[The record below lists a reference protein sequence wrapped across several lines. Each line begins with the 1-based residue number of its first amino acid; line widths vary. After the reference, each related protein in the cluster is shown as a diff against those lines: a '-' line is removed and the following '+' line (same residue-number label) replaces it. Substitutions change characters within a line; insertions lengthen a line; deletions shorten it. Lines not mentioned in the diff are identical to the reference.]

1 MPRNITIT
9 FQDGTTHSYQNVP
22 DDVTPDAVHERAAKE
37 FAKPITNIDG
47 GAKQVAPSEP
57 KKREWSDVPLDALK
71 NIPSSAGN
79 LVNGIYQAVRHP
91 IDTTGNI
98 VKSAVGGI
106 DNASRAILPEKAIAY
121 LDQMDRDKFGSGIDK
136 LKEGYRGNA
145 DAIGGFFKN
154 RYGSAEGFKNTLATD
169 PVGVASDASML
180 LSGGSTLAGKIGLSG
195 TSSAL
200 GTAAKMTNPMTPV
213 IAGASKAA
221 PIVGNA
227 LATAIGNIGTHTGA
241 ESIKQAFKSGRE
253 GGASA
258 QSLADNMRGNVPMQD
273 VLDTAK
279 ANLQEMAR
287 AKSEAYRN
295 GMAQVSADNS
305 VLNFNGIDNAVKTAA
320 QDVRYG
326 TQVKNVKGAAVQ
338 QAIADEIAN
347 WKSLDP
353 AKYHTPEGLDA
364 LKQKIG
370 GIVDSIP
377 FEEKVATRVGTQMY
391 NAVKDEIVK
400 QAPTYAETM
409 KGYTEA
415 TEQIREIE
423 RALSLGKKASVDTAM
438 RKLQS
443 LTRNNV
449 NTNYGNRLDLARQ
462 LEQQGGSELM
472 PALAGQAL
480 SSWTPR
486 GIGGAMAGGT
496 GMAGYAMGGPGLAI
510 PVLATQSPRLMGEA
524 SLAAGRGAKLAYDAS
539 AFSRNAL
546 ARAGLP
552 QGTELANYLAQAA
565 QAKSAAENK

>member
-37 FAKPITNIDG
+37 FAKQVTNIDG
-47 GAKQVAPSEP
+47 GAKVAAQEQKPRS
-57 KKREWSDVPLDALK
+57 WSDVPLDALK
-71 NIPSSAGN
+71 NLPSSAGN
-79 LVNGIYQAVRHP
+79 FVGGIYQAARHP
-91 IDTTGNI
+91 INTIGNLVDVAAGGLHNALPSGLTEFMDKHDPSPGSQENI
-98 VKSAVGGI
+98 ARAVK
-106 DNASRAILPEKAIAY
+106 K
-121 LDQMDRDKFGSGIDK
+121 
-136 LKEGYRGNA
+136 A
-145 DAIGGFFKN
+145 DAIGSLYKD
-154 RYGSAEGFKNTLATD
+154 RYGSTEGFKNALATD
-169 PVGVASDASML
+169 PVGIASDVSAL
-180 LSGGSTLAGKIGLSG
+180 ASGGATLAGKAGLVG
-195 TSSAL
+195 TSNAL
-200 GTAAKMTNPMTPV
+200 STAAKMTNPLTPV
-213 IAGASKAA
+213 IAVGSKVA
-221 PIVGNA
+221 PIAGNA
-227 LATAIGNIGTHTGA
+227 IATAIGNMGTHTGA
-241 ESIKQAFKSGRE
+241 ETIKQAFKSGRE

-258 QSLADNMRGNVPMQD
+258 QSMADNMRGNVPMQA
-273 VLDTAK
+273 VLDDAK

-287 AKSEAYRN
+287 AKSEAYRT
-295 GMAQVSADNS
+295 GMAGVSADQS
-305 VLNFNGIDNAVKTAA
+305 VLNFGGIDKAVKAA
-320 QDVRYG
+320 KEDVHFG
-326 TQVKNVKGAAVQ
+326 DQVKNAKGAAVQ

-377 FEEKVATRVGTQMY
+377 FEEKVATRVGTKMY
-391 NAVKDEIVK
+391 NAVKDEITK
-400 QAPTYAETM
+400 QAPVYADTM
-409 KGYTEA
+409 KGYADA

-449 NTNYGNRLDLARQ
+449 NTNYGNRLDLAQQ
-462 LEQQGGSELM
+462 LEQQGGRELM

-510 PVLATQSPRLMGEA
+510 PVLAAQSPRLMGEA
-524 SLAAGRGAKLAYDAS
+524 ALATGKGARMAS
-539 AFSRNAL
+539 NVSEFSRNAL
-546 ARAGLP
+546 ASAGLP

-565 QAKSAAENK
+565 QANQQQR